1 VFVDQFIIY
10 HTGTYVNC
18 ILCSAE
24 AEKKFGE
31 SSLKIYTS
39 TFVPLYHA
47 VTQRKIKTHMKM
59 ICVLP
64 TEKVQFLLFF
74 FTLDVHFVQLGRIVL
89 LTTIFR
95 ISSF

>member
-1 VFVDQFIIY
+1 VSIESFIVSRIV
-10 HTGTYVNC
+10 TCVNC

-24 AEKKFGE
+24 AEKKFGR

-64 TEKVQFLLFF
+64 TEKVNFFMVFLL
-74 FTLDVHFVQLGRIVL
+74 L
-89 LTTIFR
+89 LRLKMYFST
-95 ISSF
+95 S